1 MAWTDELASLASP
14 MGLMAL
20 FGTAAG
26 VGSNIYEGQRG
37 RSDYNRAIQDARAP
51 LDPTPYYSQMT
62 NAESAAL
69 KRAIQGDLASRSVP
83 MDGAYTT
90 ALTAELL
97 AKNET
102 QRMLAALNAAAAQ
115 RQSLMG
121 AYQMRP
127 QARPMGDISAL
138 PAYLQMMN
146 LQRQRQGY
154 EAQNTAQQ
162 QEWMNFLKTLYGGAG
177 GAQGSGMDLYNASPA
192 MGNFQGDILS
202 PTETF
207 VPDYSYP
214 AY

>member
-1 MAWTDELASLASP
+1 MAWYDELAPLGTP
-14 MGLMAL
+14 MGLLAL
-20 FGTAAG
+20 LSTGAG
-26 VGSNIYEGQRG
+26 IGSNIYEGQRARG
-37 RSDYNRAIQDARAP
+37 DYEKTLRAMQQP
-51 LDPTPYYSQMT
+51 LDPNQYYTPMT
-62 NAESAAL
+62 AMEHAAL
-69 KRAIQGDLASRSVP
+69 TRSIKGDLASRNVP

-90 ALTAELL
+90 ALTSELL

-102 QRMLAALNAAAAQ
+102 QRWLAALQAAQ
-115 RQSLMG
+115 AQRSGLLG

-127 QARPMGDISAL
+127 QTRGMGDISAL